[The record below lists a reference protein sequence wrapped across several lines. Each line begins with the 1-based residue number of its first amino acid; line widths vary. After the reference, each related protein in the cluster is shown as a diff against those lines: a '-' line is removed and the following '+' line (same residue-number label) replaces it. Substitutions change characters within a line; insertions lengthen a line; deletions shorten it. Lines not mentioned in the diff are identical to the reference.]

1 MFFFFAGF
9 ILLIVFSIAC
19 IIHMKNIANEN
30 HVKYEIF
37 YFPNFP
43 SSVQDITLFFISD
56 IHRRTIDDS
65 IINEAMDVAEM
76 VIIGGDLLEKG
87 VKLEKTRENLRKLKR
102 IGPVYFV
109 WGNNDYEMD
118 RDVLEALLIEE
129 EIVLLDNKAIN
140 FLSPNGESWSLIGV
154 EDYSLE
160 YDDLEMALEYTK
172 ETNFKLLIS
181 HNPKIMEKLEEDNQ
195 VSLVLSGHTHGGQ
208 IRIFGFGPYELGG
221 TKVIGNTTFFISNGY
236 GTTSIP
242 LRLGARPETHIIRIQ
257 HKNDDEN

>member
-1 MFFFFAGF
+1 MVFFFAGI
-9 ILLIVFSIAC
+9 ILLVLLSFSLILY
-19 IIHMKNIANEN
+19 MKNIANEN

-43 SSVQDITLFFISD
+43 STLQEVTLFFISD

-65 IINEAMDVAEM
+65 IITEAIDVAEI

-109 WGNNDYEMD
+109 WGNNDYEID
-118 RDVLEALLIEE
+118 RDVLEDLLIEE
-129 EIVLLDNKAIN
+129 EIILLDNKAIN
-140 FLSPNGESWSLIGV
+140 FPSSNGESWSLIGI

-160 YDDLEMALEYTK
+160 YDDLEMALEYAK

-181 HNPKIMEKLEEDNQ
+181 HNPKIMEKLEEENQ

-221 TKVIGNTTFFISNGY
+221 TKIIGNTTLFVSNGY

-242 LRLGARPETHIIRIQ
+242 LRLGAKPETHIIRIQ
-257 HKNDDEN
+257 HKNEVGN